1 MACNMGYRRP
11 AGGVGVC
18 LAGVMAWALLGSAQA
33 APKACEGLAQL
44 PQKLVLALQQGVQ
57 QDQQL
62 PLPIKRLAIG
72 DPQIAD
78 VQLLDKRNFLVTGKA
93 QGETSLLVWT
103 GCPGDPLRAQVQ
115 VAGRSVRDVGA
126 TSDAVAAANLASQVQ
141 TDIRFVEVSR
151 SKLKQA
157 STSLVRRGS
166 NLFML
171 GAPGSLS
178 GISVGSDGG
187 VTGNFGTSDSGFNV
201 IWGGGSSKVLGFLN
215 MLEGS
220 GFAYTLARPSLVA
233 TSGQSASFLAG
244 GEFPIPVP
252 NGDNNNITIEYK
264 EYGVRLT
271 LTPTVMSS
279 GRIAL
284 KVAPEVSELDFSAG
298 IQTNGI
304 AVPALNV
311 RRTDTS
317 VILADGES
325 FVISGLISSNTVS
338 NVDKFPGLG
347 NLPVLG
353 AFFRSSQLDKDDREL
368 LMVVTPHLVQPL
380 AANAALPKL
389 PGEGLRNY
397 DPGFGE
403 FYFLENGQYDGRAS
417 ASGMSQ

>member
-1 MACNMGYRRP
+1 MACKMGDRRP
-11 AGGVGVC
+11 AGRVGVC
-18 LAGVMAWALLGSAQA
+18 LAGAMAWALLASAQA
-33 APKACEGLAQL
+33 APKACEGLALL
-44 PQKLVLALQQGVQ
+44 PQKLVLAVQQGAQ

-126 TSDAVAAANLASQVQ
+126 ASDTAATTLPSQVQ

-157 STSLVRRGS
+157 SSSLVRRGS
-166 NLFML
+166 NLFVL

-187 VTGNFGTSDSGFNV
+187 VSGNFGTGDSGFNV

-252 NGDNNNITIEYK
+252 NGNNDNITIEYK

-298 IQTNGI
+298 IKTDGI

-317 VILADGES
+317 VNLADGES

-380 AANAALPKL
+380 AANASLPKL
-389 PGEGLRNY
+389 PGEGLRKY

-403 FYFLENGQYDGRAS
+403 FYFLENGQFDGRAS
-417 ASGMSQ
+417 ANGMSE

>member
-1 MACNMGYRRP
+1 MGDRRP
-11 AGGVGVC
+11 AGRVGVC
-18 LAGVMAWALLGSAQA
+18 LAGVMAWALLASAQA
-33 APKACEGLAQL
+33 APKACEGLALL
-44 PQKLVLALQQGVQ
+44 PQKLVLAVQQGAQ

-126 TSDAVAAANLASQVQ
+126 ASDAAATTLPSQVQ

-157 STSLVRRGS
+157 SSSLVRRGS
-166 NLFML
+166 NLFVL

-187 VTGNFGTSDSGFNV
+187 VSGNFGTGDSGFNV

-252 NGDNNNITIEYK
+252 NGNNDNITIEYK

-298 IQTNGI
+298 IKTDGI

-317 VILADGES
+317 VNLADGES

-380 AANAALPKL
+380 AANASLPKL
-389 PGEGLRNY
+389 PGEGLRKY

-403 FYFLENGQYDGRAS
+403 FYFLENGQFDGRAS
-417 ASGMSQ
+417 ANGMSE

>member
-1 MACNMGYRRP
+1 MGDRRP
-11 AGGVGVC
+11 AGRVGVC
-18 LAGVMAWALLGSAQA
+18 LAGVMAWALLASAQA
-33 APKACEGLAQL
+33 APKACEGLALL
-44 PQKLVLALQQGVQ
+44 PQKLVLAVQQGAQ

-126 TSDAVAAANLASQVQ
+126 ASDAAATTLPSQVQ

-157 STSLVRRGS
+157 SSSLVRRGS
-166 NLFML
+166 NLFVL

-187 VTGNFGTSDSGFNV
+187 VSGNFGTGDSGFNV

-252 NGDNNNITIEYK
+252 NGNNDNITIEYK

-298 IQTNGI
+298 IKTGGI

-317 VILADGES
+317 VNLADGES

-380 AANAALPKL
+380 AANASLPRL
-389 PGEGLRNY
+389 PGEGLRKY

-403 FYFLENGQYDGRAS
+403 FYFLENGQFDGRAS
-417 ASGMSQ
+417 ANGMSE

>member
-1 MACNMGYRRP
+1 MACKMGDRRP
-11 AGGVGVC
+11 AGRVGVC
-18 LAGVMAWALLGSAQA
+18 LAGVMAWALLASAQA
-33 APKACEGLAQL
+33 APKACEGLALL
-44 PQKLVLALQQGVQ
+44 PQKLVLAVQQGAQ

-126 TSDAVAAANLASQVQ
+126 ASDAAATTLPSQVQ

-157 STSLVRRGS
+157 SSSLVRRGS
-166 NLFML
+166 NLFVL

-187 VTGNFGTSDSGFNV
+187 VSGNFGTGDSGFNV

-252 NGDNNNITIEYK
+252 NGNNDNITIEYK

-298 IQTNGI
+298 IKTGGI

-317 VILADGES
+317 VNLADGES

-380 AANAALPKL
+380 AANASLPRL
-389 PGEGLRNY
+389 PGEGLRKY

-403 FYFLENGQYDGRAS
+403 FYFLENGQFDGRAS
-417 ASGMSQ
+417 ANGMSE

>member
-1 MACNMGYRRP
+1 
-11 AGGVGVC
+11 
-18 LAGVMAWALLGSAQA
+18 MAWALLASAQA
-33 APKACEGLAQL
+33 APKACEGLALL
-44 PQKLVLALQQGVQ
+44 PQKLVLAVQQGAQ

-126 TSDAVAAANLASQVQ
+126 ASDAAATTLPSQVQ

-157 STSLVRRGS
+157 SSSLVRRGS
-166 NLFML
+166 NLFVL

-187 VTGNFGTSDSGFNV
+187 VSGNFGTGDSGFNV

-252 NGDNNNITIEYK
+252 NGNNDNITIEYK

-298 IQTNGI
+298 IKTDGI

-317 VILADGES
+317 VNLADGES

-380 AANAALPKL
+380 AANASLPKL
-389 PGEGLRNY
+389 PGEGLRKY

-403 FYFLENGQYDGRAS
+403 FYFLENGQFDGRAS
-417 ASGMSQ
+417 ANGMSE

>member
-1 MACNMGYRRP
+1 MACKMGDRRP
-11 AGGVGVC
+11 AGRVGVC
-18 LAGVMAWALLGSAQA
+18 LAGAMAWALLASAQA
-33 APKACEGLAQL
+33 APKACEGLALL
-44 PQKLVLALQQGVQ
+44 PQKLVLAVQQGAQ

-126 TSDAVAAANLASQVQ
+126 ASDAAATTLPSQVQ

-157 STSLVRRGS
+157 SSSLVRRGS
-166 NLFML
+166 NLFVL

-187 VTGNFGTSDSGFNV
+187 VSGNFGTGDSGFNV

-252 NGDNNNITIEYK
+252 NGNNDNITIEYK

-298 IQTNGI
+298 IKTDGI

-317 VILADGES
+317 VNLADGES

-380 AANAALPKL
+380 AANASLPKL
-389 PGEGLRNY
+389 PGEGLRKY

-403 FYFLENGQYDGRAS
+403 FYFLENGQFDGRAS
-417 ASGMSQ
+417 ANGMSE

>member
-1 MACNMGYRRP
+1 
-11 AGGVGVC
+11 
-18 LAGVMAWALLGSAQA
+18 MAWALLASAQA
-33 APKACEGLAQL
+33 APKACEGLALL
-44 PQKLVLALQQGVQ
+44 PQKLVLAVQQGAQ

-126 TSDAVAAANLASQVQ
+126 ASDAAATTLPSQVQ

-157 STSLVRRGS
+157 SSSLVRRGS
-166 NLFML
+166 NLFVL

-187 VTGNFGTSDSGFNV
+187 VSGNFGTGDSGFNV

-252 NGDNNNITIEYK
+252 NGNNDNITIEYK

-298 IQTNGI
+298 IKTGGI

-317 VILADGES
+317 VNLADGES

-380 AANAALPKL
+380 AANASLPRL
-389 PGEGLRNY
+389 PGEGLRKY

-403 FYFLENGQYDGRAS
+403 FYFLENGQFDGRAS
-417 ASGMSQ
+417 ANGMSE

>member
-1 MACNMGYRRP
+1 MACKMGDRRP
-11 AGGVGVC
+11 AGRVGVC
-18 LAGVMAWALLGSAQA
+18 LAGVMAWALLASAQA
-33 APKACEGLAQL
+33 APKACEGLALL
-44 PQKLVLALQQGVQ
+44 PQKLVLAVQQGAQ

-126 TSDAVAAANLASQVQ
+126 ASDAAATTLPSQVQ

-157 STSLVRRGS
+157 SSSLVRRGS
-166 NLFML
+166 NLFVL

-187 VTGNFGTSDSGFNV
+187 VSGNFGTGDSGFNV

-252 NGDNNNITIEYK
+252 NGNNDNITIEYK

-298 IQTNGI
+298 IKTDGI

-317 VILADGES
+317 VNLADGES

-380 AANAALPKL
+380 AANASLPKL
-389 PGEGLRNY
+389 PGEGLRKY

-403 FYFLENGQYDGRAS
+403 FYFLENGQFDGRAS
-417 ASGMSQ
+417 ANGMSE